1 MISATETMIRC
12 HPERSEGSAF
22 RNLPAHSLFSICSR
36 ELINAGRPHAAFA
49 FGFFFLR
56 ASELQSVC
64 KDSNH
69 REGMASAMPKEF
81 CHSEMESAN

>member
-1 MISATETMIRC
+1 M
-12 HPERSEGSAF
+12 
-22 RNLPAHSLFSICSR
+22 PAAHTPPLR
-36 ELINAGRPHAAFA
+36 V
-49 FGFFFLR
+49 GFFFLR

-64 KDSNH
+64 KNSNH